1 MKRPLALLI
10 STGVAAFTLMAVL
23 AVAAPRLGS
32 APSIAPAAPNVIYV
46 TATPLPTT
54 QIQSGGG
61 EGPFVGSFGE
71 EGEGGEHEGGEHQGV
86 EVEFAGTVEA
96 INLQSW
102 TINGQ
107 MVWVTDRTK
116 IKAGIQV
123 GDFVKVH
130 AVTGEDGALLAREIE
145 AQD

>member
-32 APSIAPAAPNVIYV
+32 APSTAAAAPNVIYM
-46 TATPLPTT
+46 TATPPPTT
-54 QIQSGGG
+54 QIQSGGE
-61 EGPFVGSFGE
+61 EGPFVGLFGE
-71 EGEGGEHEGGEHQGV
+71 EREGGEHQGV

-107 MVWVTDRTK
+107 MVWVTNLTQV
-116 IKAGIQV
+116 KAGIQV